1 MRASNIPGLSLA
13 LTDRDSLRRVATQG
27 FANLAG
33 RKRVSPE
40 TLFEIGSISKS
51 FTSIAL
57 LQEWESG
64 RLDLH
69 APVTRYLPWFSV
81 RSNYEPI
88 TVHHL
93 MTHTAGI
100 IMGTDFSTEARYET
114 WALRDTETGFPPG
127 SHFHYSNVGYKALG
141 LVLESL
147 TGKPAANTVRTRIL
161 EPLGMVSSDPA
172 ITHET
177 RSRLAVGY
185 SEVFDDR
192 PPHPSYPLV
201 PATWLETDTA
211 DGNLASTAPDM
222 ATFLRMLLN
231 RGRGPHGRIL
241 SEEGFSLLTQRAVRP
256 DDATHGDFYGYGLN
270 VGERDGHTTIG
281 HSGGMVGYAST
292 ILADLD
298 AGLGV
303 VVLTNGMRETAEIA
317 DAAIRL
323 LRASAEGKRL
333 PSLPRPKDPR
343 YVRKPSDYAGTY
355 RDGPEEIVIE
365 EDHDQLVL
373 RRGAD
378 RAVLEARKPDAF
390 FVDHPDFVRFLLRFR
405 REGDRVV
412 EALHGP
418 HGYVREGASIPAPLT
433 TPPEWDAYPGHYRS
447 HNPWLTNFRVVM
459 RGGALLLIR
468 PAADEDPL
476 APLTE
481 GVFRVGEAEHSPER
495 IRFDTILDGKA
506 IRANLSGCDY
516 YRTFTP

>member
-13 LTDRDSLRRVATQG
+13 LTDRDSLRGVATRG
-27 FANLAG
+27 FADLAR
-33 RKRVSPE
+33 RKRVRPE

-57 LQEWESG
+57 LQQWEAG

-69 APVTRYLPWFSV
+69 APVTRYLPWFAV
-81 RSNYEPI
+81 RSKYEPI

-127 SHFHYSNVGYKALG
+127 SRFHYSNVGYKVLG

-147 TGKPAANTVRTRIL
+147 TGEPASETVRTRIL
-161 EPLGMVSSDPA
+161 EPLGMDSTLPA
-172 ITHET
+172 ITHEA

-185 SEVFDDR
+185 SEVYDDR
-192 PPHPSYPLV
+192 PSHPSHALV

-211 DGNLASTAPDM
+211 DGNIASPAPDM

-231 RGRGPHGRIL
+231 RGRGPQGRIL

-256 DDATHGDFYGYGLN
+256 DDAAHGEFYGYALN
-270 VGERDGHTTIG
+270 VKERGGHTTIG
-281 HSGGMVGYAST
+281 HSGSMVGYAAT

-303 VVLTNGMRETAEIA
+303 VVLANAMQETGEIA
-317 DAAIRL
+317 DAAMQL
-323 LRASAEGKRL
+323 LRAASEGRRL

-343 YVRKPSDYAGTY
+343 YVRKPSDYTGAY
-355 RDGPEEIVIE
+355 RDGLEEITIE
-365 EDHDQLVL
+365 ADRGRLVL

-378 RAVLEARKPDAF
+378 RALLEARETDAF
-390 FVDHPDFVRFLLRFR
+390 FVDHPELVRFLLRFR

-412 EALHGP
+412 EALHGS
-418 HGYVREGASIPAPLT
+418 HRYAREGATIPAAPT
-433 TPPEWDAYPGHYRS
+433 TPPEWEAYAGHYRS

-459 RGGALLLIR
+459 RRGALLLIR
-468 PAADEDPL
+468 PGGEEDPL
-476 APLTE
+476 APVSD
-481 GVFRVGEAEHSPER
+481 GVFRVGATEHSPER

-516 YRTFTP
+516 YRTFAP